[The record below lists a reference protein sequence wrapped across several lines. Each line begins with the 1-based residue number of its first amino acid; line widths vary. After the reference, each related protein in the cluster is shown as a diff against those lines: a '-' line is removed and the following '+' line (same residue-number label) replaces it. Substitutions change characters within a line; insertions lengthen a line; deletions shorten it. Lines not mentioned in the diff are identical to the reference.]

1 MNMTRCQQIPSK
13 TCKLKMRKNSF
24 KKTQKSF
31 NMIVC
36 QNQNVLSTSK
46 LLVTPMQKE
55 QNKKKIFPKN
65 KNEMNKNLCLCI
77 NFGPNNQHHFL
88 ESLRKST

>member
-31 NMIVC
+31 KMIVC
-36 QNQNVLSTSK
+36 QK
-46 LLVTPMQKE
+46 PKCA
-55 QNKKKIFPKN
+55 KHIKIVSNSDAKRA
-65 KNEMNKNLCLCI
+65 K
-77 NFGPNNQHHFL
+77 
-88 ESLRKST
+88 